1 MIVRLVSSTVS
12 ATTSGNNAERV
23 QYSGETGIVR
33 ISADE
38 GCHIKIGGDSVS
50 AGQTDYFVGKNYEVF
65 MHIEKD
71 QYISVKRAANDNV
84 QMTATQVVIGG

>member
-12 ATTSGNNAERV
+12 ATTSGNSAERV

-65 MHIEKD
+65 LQLMWFHLELKYFDIEIL
-71 QYISVKRAANDNV
+71 IS
-84 QMTATQVVIGG
+84 I